1 MHLSVRYGKQVN
13 IALAFIYI
21 LGLAYGVLSGHYS
34 FACLIGLFAA
44 LTYTGVF
51 LSGAVGVSGII
62 GMFLLN
68 ETLFMPV
75 YMVVFLIYLIW
86 LGLYIMAKIGELVEN

>member
-1 MHLSVRYGKQVN
+1 
-13 IALAFIYI
+13 
-21 LGLAYGVLSGHYS
+21 
-34 FACLIGLFAA
+34 
-44 LTYTGVF
+44 VF

-86 LGLYIMAKIGELVEN
+86 LGLYITAKIGELVEN